1 METEKSLEKRIH
13 DKLLAVRRGTVGKSR
28 NWQGYSAPQLA
39 NDVVLNLAFAA
50 EKGQLTPEQYS
61 HFDEATRAELV
72 CEFLAEARDVLGE
85 NRENYGAMTNKERA
99 RLFCSGEYDKQLNL
113 DKSVYRLTRAQ
124 LIDKYGIENWN
135 DGRSRHDGEVFVDDV
150 LYGRFLRENGLTEQK
165 GSEITEADL
174 PKLDGRNSVM
184 SRYKTLQRARL

>member
-1 METEKSLEKRIH
+1 METQKPLEKRIH
-13 DKLLAVRRGTVGKSR
+13 DKLLAVRRGTVGKSG

-72 CEFLAEARDVLGE
+72 CEFLTEARDVLGQ
-85 NRENYGAMTNKERA
+85 NRTKYGAMTNKERS
-99 RLFCSGEYDKQLNL
+99 RLFGSGEYDKQLNL

-124 LIDKYGIENWN
+124 LIDKYGVENWN
-135 DGRSRHDGEVFVDDV
+135 DDRSRHDGEIFVDDV
-150 LYGRFLRENGLTEQK
+150 LYGRFLREHGLTEQK
-165 GSEITEADL
+165 GSEITETDL
-174 PKLDGRNSVM
+174 PELDGGNSVM